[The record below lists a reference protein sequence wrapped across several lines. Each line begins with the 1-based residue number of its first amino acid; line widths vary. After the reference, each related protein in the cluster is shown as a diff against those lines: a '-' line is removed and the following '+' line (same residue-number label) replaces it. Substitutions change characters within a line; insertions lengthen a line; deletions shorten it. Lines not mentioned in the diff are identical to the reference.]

1 MKSEQKLW
9 QLVKSKTKLIRWNRI
24 ENAINSGIP
33 DLLGSSPGSNF
44 FTVELKV
51 TYDNKTIR
59 FSPHQIAW
67 HKTNHGAKFIMI
79 LALSPSSVKLFDS
92 SIACK
97 PRPKVDDYRPLGV
110 VRQAFSLAN
119 AGLSLRPISVGQR
132 PIGIQPI
139 GRLTLDA

>member
-1 MKSEQKLW
+1 MKPEQKLW
-9 QLVKSKTKLIRWNRI
+9 QLVKSETKLIRWNRI

-33 DLLGSSPGSNF
+33 DLLGSAENSNF

-51 TYDNKTIR
+51 TSDNKTIR

-79 LALSPSSVKLFDS
+79 LALRPSSVKLFDS

-97 PRPKVDDYRPLGV
+97 PRPTLADYRPLGV
-110 VRQAFSLAN
+110 VRNTADDAQWEQLEKIMLEN
-119 AGLSLRPISVGQR
+119 A
-132 PIGIQPI
+132 
-139 GRLTLDA
+139 

>member
-1 MKSEQKLW
+1 MKPEQKLW
-9 QLVKSKTKLIRWNRI
+9 QLFKSETKLIRWNRI

-33 DLLGSSPGSNF
+33 DLLGSAENSNF

-51 TYDNKTIR
+51 TSDNKTIR

-79 LALSPSSVKLFDS
+79 LALRPSSVKLFDS

-97 PRPKVDDYRPLGV
+97 PRPTLADYRPLGV
-110 VRQAFSLAN
+110 VRNTADDAQWEQLEKIMLEN
-119 AGLSLRPISVGQR
+119 A
-132 PIGIQPI
+132 
-139 GRLTLDA
+139 

>member
-33 DLLGSSPGSNF
+33 DLLGSAENSNC
-44 FTVELKV
+44 FTVELKE
-51 TYDNKTIR
+51 TSDNKTIR

-79 LALSPSSVKLFDS
+79 LALRPSSVKLFDS

-97 PRPKVDDYRPLGV
+97 PRPTLADYRPLGV
-110 VRQAFSLAN
+110 VRNTADDAQWEQLEKIMLEN
-119 AGLSLRPISVGQR
+119 A
-132 PIGIQPI
+132 
-139 GRLTLDA
+139 

>member
-33 DLLGSSPGSNF
+33 DLLGSAENSNF

-51 TYDNKTIR
+51 TSDNKTIR

-79 LALSPSSVKLFDS
+79 LALRPSSVKLFDS

-97 PRPKVDDYRPLGV
+97 PRPTLADYRPLGV
-110 VRQAFSLAN
+110 VRNTADDAQWEQLEKIMLEN
-119 AGLSLRPISVGQR
+119 A
-132 PIGIQPI
+132 
-139 GRLTLDA
+139 

>member
-1 MKSEQKLW
+1 VKSEQKLW

-110 VRQAFSLAN
+110 GRPVPP
-119 AGLSLRPISVGQR
+119 AGFFLRPISVGQR
-132 PIGIQPI
+132 PTGIQPV

>member
-1 MKSEQKLW
+1 MKPETKLW
-9 QLVKSKTKLIRWNRI
+9 KLIKSKTPLIRWNRI

-33 DLLGSSPGSNF
+33 DLLGSAENSNF

-51 TYDNKTIR
+51 TSDNKTIR

-79 LALSPSSVKLFDS
+79 LALRPSSVKLFDS

-97 PRPKVDDYRPLGV
+97 PRPTLADYRPLGV
-110 VRQAFSLAN
+110 VRNTADDAQWAELEKIMLEN
-119 AGLSLRPISVGQR
+119 A
-132 PIGIQPI
+132 
-139 GRLTLDA
+139 

>member
-1 MKSEQKLW
+1 VKSEQKLW

-110 VRQAFSLAN
+110 VRQVADDAQWAELEKIMLEN
-119 AGLSLRPISVGQR
+119 A
-132 PIGIQPI
+132 
-139 GRLTLDA
+139 

>member
-1 MKSEQKLW
+1 MKPETKLW
-9 QLVKSKTKLIRWNRI
+9 KLIKSKTSLIRWNRI

-33 DLLGSSPGSNF
+33 DLLGSAENSNF

-51 TYDNKTIR
+51 TSDNKTIR

-79 LALSPSSVKLFDS
+79 LALRPSSVKLFDS

-97 PRPKVDDYRPLGV
+97 PRPTLADYRPLGV
-110 VRQAFSLAN
+110 VRNTADDAQWEQLEKIMLEN
-119 AGLSLRPISVGQR
+119 A
-132 PIGIQPI
+132 
-139 GRLTLDA
+139 

>member
-1 MKSEQKLW
+1 MKPEQKLW
-9 QLVKSKTKLIRWNRI
+9 QLVKSETKLIRWNRI

-33 DLLGSSPGSNF
+33 DLLGSAENSNF

-51 TYDNKTIR
+51 TSDNKTIR

-79 LALSPSSVKLFDS
+79 LALRPSSVKLFDS

-97 PRPKVDDYRPLGV
+97 PRPTLADYRPLGV
-110 VRQAFSLAN
+110 VRTTAAAAQWEQLEKIMLEN
-119 AGLSLRPISVGQR
+119 A
-132 PIGIQPI
+132 
-139 GRLTLDA
+139 

>member
-1 MKSEQKLW
+1 MKPEQKLW
-9 QLVKSKTKLIRWNRI
+9 QLVKSETKLIRWNRI

-33 DLLGSSPGSNF
+33 DLLGSAENSNF

-51 TYDNKTIR
+51 TSDNKTIR

-79 LALSPSSVKLFDS
+79 LALRPSSVKLFDS

-97 PRPKVDDYRPLGV
+97 PRPTRADYRPLGV
-110 VRQAFSLAN
+110 VRNTADDAQWAELEKVMLEN
-119 AGLSLRPISVGQR
+119 A
-132 PIGIQPI
+132 
-139 GRLTLDA
+139 